1 MKRIVVGL
9 VFLIGPFFLLA
20 LPNPSMYKE
29 PVTTTMVQTAIRIPL
44 PKSIV
49 ATLDKATL
57 SNFFKKY
64 PYLKE
69 YQSEVNSLYQKRKYA
84 WIWHDNKGLI
94 EFAHLLYSKVNRV
107 EEEGLES
114 TLPYKDEIDGIF
126 EGESTKKIS
135 KTDTELLLSAMYVY
149 YAQKVYK
156 GIETEKITE
165 IGWFIPRKPLSYT
178 NLLDSLLVDS
188 KLLNKNE
195 TELLGQ
201 YYKLREALK
210 KYRRIAQNGGWNT
223 LKMDPFIKDYKP
235 NDSSKVIGQ
244 IRKRL
249 AITGDLKKDSKSN
262 WYDEELMGAILDY
275 KKRNGFKLNYRIESE
290 QIEHLNVP
298 VEERIKTIMVN
309 MERCR
314 WIDPDLAKADEF
326 IVINIPS
333 FKLIYRRNGLKEL
346 ESRVFVGKIM
356 TETVIFSGNINHI
369 VFSPYWNVPKSI
381 IENELKYAME
391 RDKNYLVSH
400 NMEWNNGNVRQ
411 KPGPRNSLGLVKFM
425 FPNSNSIY
433 LHDTPVKSL
442 FDVDV
447 RLFSHGCINMEKAK
461 ELALLILKDD
471 PDWPVERIDAAMNG
485 GAETT
490 CYLKKKIPVY
500 IGYFTSWVDDSGMI
514 NFYRDVYQRD
524 NRLGELLFEDDLK

>member
-1 MKRIVVGL
+1 MKRIIVGL
-9 VFLIGPFFLLA
+9 VFLFGSFLLLA
-20 LPNPSMYKE
+20 LGNPSKSKK
-29 PVTTTMVQTAIRIPL
+29 PDTTTIVQTAVRVLL
-44 PKSIV
+44 PKSIAV
-49 ATLDKATL
+49 PFDKATL

-69 YQSEVNSLYQKRKYA
+69 YQSDVNSLYKKRNYA
-84 WIWHDNKGLI
+84 WIWYDKEGLI
-94 EFAHLLYSKVNRV
+94 EFAHLLYSKVNRL

-114 TLPYKDEIDGIF
+114 TLPYKAEIDGIF
-126 EGESTKKIS
+126 DGESTKKLS

-149 YAQKVYK
+149 YVQKVYK

-165 IGWFIPRKPLSYT
+165 TGWFIPRKHLSYV

-188 KLLNKNE
+188 NLLNKNE
-195 TELLGQ
+195 DQLLGQ

-210 KYRRIAQNGGWNT
+210 KYRRIEQNGGWNT
-223 LKMDPFIKDYKP
+223 IKMDPFIKDYKP

-249 AITGDLKKDSKSN
+249 AITGDLKQDSKSN
-262 WYDEELMGAILDY
+262 WYDEELMAAVLDY
-275 KKRNGFKLNYRIESE
+275 KKRNGFRLNYRIESE
-290 QIEHLNVP
+290 HLEHLNVP

-314 WIDPDLAKADEF
+314 WLDPELTKADEF

-333 FKLIYRRNGLKEL
+333 FKLIYRRNGIKEL

-356 TETVIFSGNINHI
+356 TETVIFSGNVSHI
-369 VFSPYWNVPKSI
+369 VFSPYWNVPRSI

-391 RDKNYLVSH
+391 RDKNYLASH

-442 FDVDV
+442 FDTEI
-447 RLFSHGCINMEKAK
+447 RLFSHGCINMDKAK
-461 ELALLILKDD
+461 ELAILILKDY

-485 GAETT
+485 GVETT

-500 IGYFTSWVDDSGMI
+500 IGYFTTWVDDSGMI

-524 NRLGELLFEDDLK
+524 NRLAELLFEDDFK